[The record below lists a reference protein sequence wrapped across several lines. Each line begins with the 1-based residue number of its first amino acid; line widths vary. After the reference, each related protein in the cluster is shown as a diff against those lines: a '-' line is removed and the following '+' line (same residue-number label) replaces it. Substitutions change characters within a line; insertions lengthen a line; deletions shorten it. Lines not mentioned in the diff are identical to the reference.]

1 MRDLTRQ
8 YRPGAWDEIV
18 GQEVLVKTLQKEI
31 ETKAVGQAYLF
42 SGPRGTG
49 KAQPLDAEIL
59 TSTGYKLMKD
69 MKVGDAV
76 FGEDGKIHHVVG
88 VYPQGKKQ
96 VYRIWFSD
104 RTSTECCI
112 DHLWNVRP
120 RLSSRHYKTVS
131 VRWLLNQQLRTEK
144 QEHSFEIPVALPLE
158 FESSKEL
165 PLDPY
170 LLGVLIGDG
179 GLTGGGIEVSL
190 YETDIYEKVSKL
202 VSLYQCNL
210 EPHTVGSND
219 YDITSNVDGC
229 NYIRRAL
236 KLLDLFGKKSTEK
249 HIPKEYLFGSI
260 ADRTKLL
267 QGLFDTDGCV
277 ENGTLFTFSTSSE
290 QLMVDMKFLLQSLGC
305 TCTVVPKKNCG
316 YKDTDG
322 NFVNCANSWR
332 FTIKTPKHLE
342 IFTSKKHYSRYKE
355 YKHKVFVHKYITE
368 IEYVGEKECQCI
380 MTDNLTGLY
389 LTNDCIVTHNTTTAR
404 VFASVINAQV
414 IELDGASHNGVEHIR
429 DLRND
434 VLYQPTD
441 GKSKKL
447 YIIDECHM
455 MTTAAQN
462 AFLKVLEEPPAHV
475 IFVLAT
481 TDPQKILPTIMSR
494 VQRFELTR
502 IAEADIISRLNF
514 IAEREGIT
522 IDGVDTLEYI
532 AKSVDGGMR
541 DAIKLL
547 QKCSSLDEVITKK
560 TVIDALGSVDPARI
574 KSLVSFIL
582 SKDVTNTVKYFNRL
596 VSDGVDIRI
605 LFGDIVSYLTEEM
618 RSRVV
623 NQDYDI
629 GAELELASKLADFL
643 GTTRNTTQL
652 KVLAELK
659 LIQLCCNLEG
669 ASTGSTGAREE
680 NVSSETQTQASVEN
694 VTVPVQVEASEELM
708 KQVKEELEAGFR
720 DKFDIIFMQ
729 LDNLKYKR

>member
-31 ETKAVGQAYLF
+31 ETGAVGQAYLF
-42 SGPRGTG
+42 SGPRVTG
-49 KAQPLDAEIL
+49 K
-59 TSTGYKLMKD
+59 
-69 MKVGDAV
+69 
-76 FGEDGKIHHVVG
+76 
-88 VYPQGKKQ
+88 
-96 VYRIWFSD
+96 
-104 RTSTECCI
+104 
-112 DHLWNVRP
+112 
-120 RLSSRHYKTVS
+120 
-131 VRWLLNQQLRTEK
+131 
-144 QEHSFEIPVALPLE
+144 
-158 FESSKEL
+158 
-165 PLDPY
+165 
-170 LLGVLIGDG
+170 
-179 GLTGGGIEVSL
+179 
-190 YETDIYEKVSKL
+190 
-202 VSLYQCNL
+202 
-210 EPHTVGSND
+210 
-219 YDITSNVDGC
+219 
-229 NYIRRAL
+229 
-236 KLLDLFGKKSTEK
+236 
-249 HIPKEYLFGSI
+249 
-260 ADRTKLL
+260 
-267 QGLFDTDGCV
+267 
-277 ENGTLFTFSTSSE
+277 
-290 QLMVDMKFLLQSLGC
+290 
-305 TCTVVPKKNCG
+305 
-316 YKDTDG
+316 
-322 NFVNCANSWR
+322 
-332 FTIKTPKHLE
+332 
-342 IFTSKKHYSRYKE
+342 
-355 YKHKVFVHKYITE
+355 
-368 IEYVGEKECQCI
+368 
-380 MTDNLTGLY
+380 
-389 LTNDCIVTHNTTTAR
+389 TTTAR

-414 IELDGASHNGVEHIR
+414 IELDGASNNGVENIW

-441 GKSKKL
+441 GKSKKI
-447 YIIDECHM
+447 YIIDEVHM

-502 IAEADIISRLNF
+502 IAEADIISRLEF

-522 IDGVDTLEYI
+522 IDGVETLEYI

-547 QKCSSLDEVITKK
+547 QKCSSLDDAISKK

-582 SKDVTNTVKYFNRL
+582 AKDATNTVKYFNRL

-605 LFGDIVSYLTEEM
+605 LFGDVVSYLTDEM

-629 GAELELASKLADFL
+629 GAELELASKLSDFL

-659 LIQLCCNLEG
+659 IIQLCCNLEG
-669 ASTGSTGAREE
+669 ATTGRMSDNTV
-680 NVSSETQTQASVEN
+680 NVSSEPKTQASVET

-708 KQVKEELEAGFR
+708 KQLKEELESGFR